1 MKENFNLTPSRR
13 DLLTGA
19 GVLGGLVFLAA
30 CSGNK
35 QPMTTP
41 TESAPAT
48 TSATEVPTSTET
60 PTPTKM
66 PTPTESST
74 PALEAF
80 PTKKIIIDEQTREN
94 FEKWYGLTPDQ
105 CLDTII
111 NWLKK
116 NDFCKEPMP
125 EIIEGDGTSDLAFTL
140 TKRLVY
146 EEFYPAAALYKQGV
160 DKEDKDDKDDKAGKD
175 EKKYAERAMMT
186 FTSSGGYNNS
196 GRGGYNGIFQDMRDI
211 EETGS
216 PKLYEIIDATD
227 IGRYKENPKYPGFFV
242 NLRVIGEEGGET
254 PYRQTFVVI
263 KDKLVRAELCY
274 PDAAPYDGTY
284 AAFHPYTEST
294 QA

>member
-1 MKENFNLTPSRR
+1 MKENFNLMPSRR

-35 QPMTTP
+35 QPITTP

-66 PTPTESST
+66 PTPTESPT

-140 TKRLVY
+140 TKRLIY
-146 EEFYPAAALYKQGV
+146 EEIYPAAALYKQAVEKENRG
-160 DKEDKDDKDDKAGKD
+160 DKTGEDEMSYAKCAMVMFTDGAG
-175 EKKYAERAMMT
+175 
-186 FTSSGGYNNS
+186 FNNS
-196 GRGGYNGIFQDMRDI
+196 GRGGYNGIYQDVKDI
-211 EETGS
+211 EKTGR

-227 IGRYKENPKYPGFFV
+227 IGRYKEDPRYPGFFV
-242 NLRVIGEEGGET
+242 NLKVIGEESRGT

-263 KDKLVRAELCY
+263 KNELVRAKLCY
-274 PDAAPYDGTY
+274 PDAAPYDDTN